1 MTYAKLSPSAA
12 LKRLRYDSH
21 VCLISACTVKST
33 DWGSSSV
40 TSSGSRLSSGT
51 GVGMA
56 VEGAEGFG
64 IAGRGA
70 TLVLRASWFNR
81 SSYSRGKEMAAI
93 SVYGCRAFTSPGISG
108 FKP

>member
-12 LKRLRYDSH
+12 LKRLRYGSH
-21 VCLISACTVKST
+21 VCLV
-33 DWGSSSV
+33 
-40 TSSGSRLSSGT
+40 RLSSGT

-64 IAGRGA
+64 IADRGA

-81 SSYSRGKEMAAI
+81 SSYSHGKEMAAI